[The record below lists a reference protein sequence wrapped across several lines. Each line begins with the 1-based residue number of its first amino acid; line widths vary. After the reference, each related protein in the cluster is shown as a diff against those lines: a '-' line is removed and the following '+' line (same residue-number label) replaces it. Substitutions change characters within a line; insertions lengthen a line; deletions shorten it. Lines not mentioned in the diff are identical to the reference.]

1 MKNIWVTGSRGF
13 LGQHLS
19 KALIKKKYNVSG
31 IGSCKK
37 FNYNEV
43 NHLFKN
49 YVSGYINKRNLQKLL
64 DTAGSPDIIFH
75 LAGSSSV
82 GESIK
87 NPLLDFKK
95 TVLSTSNL
103 LEFIRKKNLSTKV
116 VFTSSAAVYG
126 DIHNKPIKEN
136 DKCLPF
142 SPYGCNKLIAEKL
155 FESYSN
161 NFNIR
166 SSVIR
171 FFSVYGNGAKKQLI
185 WEICRN
191 LYKNKNLIELFGNGK
206 EIRDWIY
213 VKDAV
218 KLLIMASDFPYEKS
232 ESKGISILNGSSGYH
247 HSVEEIVI
255 TVCKLMELNPL
266 IQFNQKTRKGDPNT
280 LIGSNLKTKYLLNF
294 KPDFDIKNG
303 LSEYIQWFRRKN

>member
-1 MKNIWVTGSRGF
+1 MKNIWVTGARGF

-19 KALIKKKYNVSG
+19 KSLIEKKHNVFG
-31 IGSCKK
+31 IGSYKK
-37 FNYNEV
+37 FKYKHDNP
-43 NHLFKN
+43 LFKKF
-49 YVSGYINKRNLQKLL
+49 VSGNINKKNLQKLY
-64 DTAGSPDIIFH
+64 DIAGSPDIIFH

-87 NPLLDFKK
+87 SPLLDFKK

-103 LEFIRKKNLSTKV
+103 LEFIRKRNLSSKV

-126 DIHNKPIKEN
+126 DIHNKPITEN
-136 DKCLPF
+136 DKCKPF

-155 FESYSN
+155 FESYAN

-191 LYKNKNLIELFGNGK
+191 LYKNKKFIELFGNGK

-213 VKDAV
+213 INDAV
-218 KLLIMASDFPYEKS
+218 KLLIMASDSPNEES

-247 HSVEEIVI
+247 HSVEEIVLK
-255 TVCKLMELNPL
+255 VCELMELNPL
-266 IQFNQKTRKGDPNT
+266 IQFNQKTRKGDPNS

-303 LSEYIQWFRRKN
+303 LSEYIQWFRKNN